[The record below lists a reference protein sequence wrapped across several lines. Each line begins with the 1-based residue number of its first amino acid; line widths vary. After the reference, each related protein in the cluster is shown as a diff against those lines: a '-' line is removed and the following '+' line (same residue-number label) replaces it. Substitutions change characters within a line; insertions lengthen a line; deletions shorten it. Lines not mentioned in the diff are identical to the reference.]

1 MCGRFRLSRRKQ
13 AVLEHFESLSDE
25 QDWQP
30 RYNIAPMQPVAAIRQ
45 NPKKPARE
53 LSRLRWGLIPSWAK
67 DSSRAASMINAR
79 SETAR
84 TKPAF
89 ADALKYRRCL
99 IPADGFYEWKRTGN
113 SKQPYCFEV
122 NRGALFAF
130 AGVWDQW
137 LDASGARIT
146 TCSILTTAPNAVTYA
161 VHNRMPVILDAGN
174 YDLWLDPGMRNL
186 HAVCDL
192 LMPYDSSQMRSYP
205 VSSRINH
212 VAHDDEE
219 CSRPLE
225 LAAQQAPLFGSQ

>member
-1 MCGRFRLSRRKQ
+1 
-13 AVLEHFESLSDE
+13 
-25 QDWQP
+25 
-30 RYNIAPMQPVAAIRQ
+30 
-45 NPKKPARE
+45 
-53 LSRLRWGLIPSWAK
+53 
-67 DSSRAASMINAR
+67 MINAR

-146 TCSILTTAPNAVTYA
+146 TCSILTTVPNAVTSA

-219 CSRPLE
+219 CSRPRE
-225 LAAQQAPLFGSQ
+225 LGAQQVPLFGSQFFSGRTIGESATIPPLWLAPVPMDMMRVSPEKRLTSYAATCPYSALPAC